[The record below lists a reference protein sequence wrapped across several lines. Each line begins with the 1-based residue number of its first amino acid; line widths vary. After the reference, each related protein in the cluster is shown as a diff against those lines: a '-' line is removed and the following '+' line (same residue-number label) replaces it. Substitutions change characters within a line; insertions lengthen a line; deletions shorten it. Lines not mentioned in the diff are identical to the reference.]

1 MSGKPILG
9 ILLGDAAGVGP
20 EIIVKL
26 AASRFYDEYCRPV
39 VIGDVRVFERGARIC
54 GLEIPVQ
61 VIDKVE
67 EADWTKGMPVL
78 DQRDVDP
85 EQVPFANIS
94 IESGRACLNMLKTAI
109 ELYQAGRIDG
119 FCFAPLNKQAMIQ
132 AGCPFESE
140 HHYMA
145 HLFGHTEPFGEI
157 NVLGD
162 LWTTRTTSHIP
173 ISKVSDSL
181 TVDTIMRAIRLANV
195 SLKNSG
201 IEKPRLALAALN
213 PHCGEGG
220 KCGREEIDVIA
231 PAIEKARE
239 MGIDANVMVL
249 PFEKELSYPDTGAL
263 VRGECARCAPGAVDG
278 ETARAILCRHFTQR
292 PDGSWCANV
301 KYRSGVVWWTPVHR
315 D

>member
-26 AASRFYDEYCRPV
+26 AASRFYDEYCRPI

-140 HHYMA
+140 PI
-145 HLFGHTEPFGEI
+145 T
-157 NVLGD
+157 
-162 LWTTRTTSHIP
+162 WP
-173 ISKVSDSL
+173 ISL
-181 TVDTIMRAIRLANV
+181 DTRSRLGK
-195 SLKNSG
+195 SMCWE
-201 IEKPRLALAALN
+201 I
-213 PHCGEGG
+213 CGPQGQ
-220 KCGREEIDVIA
+220 
-231 PAIEKARE
+231 PAIFPLARS
-239 MGIDANVMVL
+239 A
-249 PFEKELSYPDTGAL
+249 
-263 VRGECARCAPGAVDG
+263 
-278 ETARAILCRHFTQR
+278 TA
-292 PDGSWCANV
+292 
-301 KYRSGVVWWTPVHR
+301 
-315 D
+315 

>member
-61 VIDKVE
+61 VVNKVE

-94 IESGRACLNMLKTAI
+94 IECGRACLNMLKTAI

-132 AGCPFESE
+132 AGVLLRVSTIIWPTSLVTRI
-140 HHYMA
+140 
-145 HLFGHTEPFGEI
+145 HLGKSMYWEI
-157 NVLGD
+157 
-162 LWTTRTTSHIP
+162 
-173 ISKVSDSL
+173 
-181 TVDTIMRAIRLANV
+181 
-195 SLKNSG
+195 
-201 IEKPRLALAALN
+201 
-213 PHCGEGG
+213 CGPPGQ
-220 KCGREEIDVIA
+220 
-231 PAIEKARE
+231 PAIFRSAR
-239 MGIDANVMVL
+239 
-249 PFEKELSYPDTGAL
+249 S
-263 VRGECARCAPGAVDG
+263 
-278 ETARAILCRHFTQR
+278 ARA
-292 PDGSWCANV
+292 
-301 KYRSGVVWWTPVHR
+301 
-315 D
+315 

>member
-109 ELYQAGRIDG
+109 ELYKAGRIDG
-119 FCFAPLNKQAMIQ
+119 L
-132 AGCPFESE
+132 
-140 HHYMA
+140 
-145 HLFGHTEPFGEI
+145 
-157 NVLGD
+157 
-162 LWTTRTTSHIP
+162 
-173 ISKVSDSL
+173 
-181 TVDTIMRAIRLANV
+181 
-195 SLKNSG
+195 
-201 IEKPRLALAALN
+201 
-213 PHCGEGG
+213 
-220 KCGREEIDVIA
+220 
-231 PAIEKARE
+231 
-239 MGIDANVMVL
+239 
-249 PFEKELSYPDTGAL
+249 
-263 VRGECARCAPGAVDG
+263 
-278 ETARAILCRHFTQR
+278 
-292 PDGSWCANV
+292 
-301 KYRSGVVWWTPVHR
+301 
-315 D
+315 